1 MPSCLQRGTAADQD
15 PKILGGGGVGE
26 LLYLMPH
33 CHQNDSCIK
42 MGSCMSHFDVA
53 FIEEVKLQS
62 ERVCDFKRKDSQAE
76 LNPSQPS
83 RIEPMS
89 VSLPALMPCCWT
101 KPPQCNMQ
109 GWSQSWKMPTRLTLI
124 RMQMTTY
131 RDKCDYIS
139 VCTLL
144 FQFILSPFRRPPTP
158 PEKKP
163 FSSCKRLS
171 HT

>member
-109 GWSQSWKMPTRLTLI
+109 GWSQS
-124 RMQMTTY
+124 
-131 RDKCDYIS
+131 
-139 VCTLL
+139 
-144 FQFILSPFRRPPTP
+144 
-158 PEKKP
+158 
-163 FSSCKRLS
+163 
-171 HT
+171 